1 MKYLK
6 SIFSFSKNADKSD
19 HGSDEIKLTGEIGR
33 LCLGLPQFKQY
44 RDQYAKMEQKVI
56 DELIIEA
63 ANFCVSGDST
73 EKFGAKCL
81 VKLTRIR
88 DLRSLVSKVES
99 DAKKDVEKKEVANGT
114 QEPA

>member
-1 MKYLK
+1 MSIK
-6 SIFSFSKNADKSD
+6 SLFTFSNKVEKADKS
-19 HGSDEIKLTGEIGR
+19 SAEIKLTGDIGR
-33 LCLGLPQFKQY
+33 VCLGLPQFKQY

-56 DELIIEA
+56 DELILEA

-88 DLRSLVSKVES
+88 DLRSLVSKVEN
-99 DAKKDVEKKEVANGT
+99 DAKKDVEKKEDKEDA
-114 QEPA
+114 A